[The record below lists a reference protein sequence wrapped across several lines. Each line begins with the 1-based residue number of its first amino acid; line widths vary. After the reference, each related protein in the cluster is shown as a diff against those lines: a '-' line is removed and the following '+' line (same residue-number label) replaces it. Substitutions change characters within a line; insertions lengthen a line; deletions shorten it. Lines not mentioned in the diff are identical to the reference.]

1 MGKGRKYSTWILAFL
16 FAVGLII
23 AYKTVDNFNFIFDF
37 FGKVLSAMTPFISGF
52 IIAYLLNLPIRHM
65 QTILLKSQNGFL
77 EKHVK
82 GISILLVYIL
92 VMLFL
97 TVLLRLVVPAVYQNV
112 MDLYYS
118 IPYYFDLI
126 IQQITQWQNKL
137 GINLI
142 NIDKQSMIDAMQKFF
157 TNIQLSE
164 FGKYAQGIINATSSV
179 ISVFISVIISVYMLI
194 DKNYIG
200 DRIKRVMSAFL
211 PEQHVIRT
219 LSYIARINDIFSK
232 YIFSVVL
239 DGLTIGIL
247 STVVMSLLRVKYA
260 IILGTMIG
268 VLNLIP
274 YFGAIIAVVLSIIVT
289 LLTGGWLKGLWVGIL
304 LLVLQQIDSNLIGP
318 KIMGNMLK
326 VRPLMIIFAVTIGG
340 GLFGVWGMVLSVP
353 VSIVL
358 KMIFEDYIIAREEKN
373 RTKDE

>member
-1 MGKGRKYSTWILAFL
+1 MGKRQKYSTWVLAFL

-37 FGKVLSAMTPFISGF
+37 FRRVLSAMGPFISGF

-65 QTILLKSQNGFL
+65 QNLLLKTRNGFI

-82 GISILLVYIL
+82 GISIILVYIL
-92 VMLFL
+92 VLLLL
-97 TVLLRLVVPAVYQNV
+97 TILLRLVIPAVYQNI

-118 IPYYFDLI
+118 IPYYFDLM
-126 IQQITQWQNKL
+126 IQEVTKL
-137 GINLI
+137 QDKLDINLI
-142 NIDKQSMIDAMQKFF
+142 NIDKQSMVDAVQNFF

-164 FGKYAQGIINATSSV
+164 FGKYAQGVINATSGV
-179 ISVFISVIISVYMLI
+179 ISVFIAIIISVYMLI
-194 DKNYIG
+194 DKKYIS

-211 PEQHVIRT
+211 PEQHVVRT
-219 LSYIARINDIFSK
+219 LTYIARINDIFSK

-239 DGLTIGIL
+239 DGLTIGVL
-247 STVVMSLLRVKYA
+247 STVVMSLLKVKYSM
-260 IILGTMIG
+260 ILGTMIG

-274 YFGAIIAVVLSIIVT
+274 YFGAIIAVALSIIVT
-289 LLTGGWLKGLWVGIL
+289 LLTGGWLKGLWTGIL
-304 LLVLQQIDSNLIGP
+304 LLVLQQIDGNFIGP

-326 VRPLMIIFAVTIGG
+326 VRPLLIIFAVTVGG

-358 KMIFEDYIIAREEKN
+358 KMIFEDYIVAREERNK
-373 RTKDE
+373 TKDE